1 MKSKLKVGF
10 IGLGLMGGPMAK
22 NIYKAGFPL
31 TVYNRSEKRLKDFKA
46 LKGIEIA
53 SSIKELAQKV
63 DVVITCV
70 TAPKDVKEVMT
81 GKDGVITG
89 AHKGLLAIDMSTIG
103 PSAAKEVAKEFKKK
117 GVEFLDAPI
126 TGGVPGAEAG
136 TLTIFIG
143 GDKKVFEKARGVLA
157 AMGEHLHYMGATGM
171 GQAIK
176 LIGNTVG
183 AISIEAVAEGMLLA
197 DKFGLKRQQVLDA
210 LSTASLTS
218 PNMKM
223 RMPSMVKKKYPV
235 SFSLS
240 NMRKDLRLAI
250 DESGGAKKMPNLKET
265 EKLLK
270 TGMDQ
275 GFSEMDYAVVLEV
288 LSKSS

>member
-1 MKSKLKVGF
+1 MSKGLKVGF
-10 IGLGLMGGPMAK
+10 IGLGLMGNPMAK
-22 NIYKAGFPL
+22 NIHKAGFPL
-31 TVYNRSEKRLKDFKA
+31 TVYNRSPKRLQDFK
-46 LKGIEIA
+46 KMGVPTA
-53 SSIKELAQKV
+53 SSPKELAQIC

-70 TAPKDVKEVMT
+70 TAPKDVKEVML
-81 GKDGVITG
+81 GKGGVSEG
-89 AHKGLLAIDMSTIG
+89 AHKGLVAIDMSTIG
-103 PSAAKEVAKEFKKK
+103 PSAAQGISKALLKK

-143 GDKKVFEKARGVLA
+143 GDKKVFEKVKGVLGV
-157 AMGEHLHYMGATGM
+157 MGEHLHYIGSTGK

-176 LIGNTVG
+176 LIGNTIG

-197 DKFGLKRQQVLDA
+197 DKFGLKRKQVQDA
-210 LSTASLTS
+210 LGTASLAS

-223 RMPSMVKKKYPV
+223 RMPFMVKRKYPV

-250 DESGGAKKMPNLKET
+250 DESQGAEKMPTLKIT

-270 TGMDQ
+270 KGMDQ
-275 GFSEMDYAVVLEV
+275 GQAEEDYSVVLEV
-288 LSKSS
+288 LARS